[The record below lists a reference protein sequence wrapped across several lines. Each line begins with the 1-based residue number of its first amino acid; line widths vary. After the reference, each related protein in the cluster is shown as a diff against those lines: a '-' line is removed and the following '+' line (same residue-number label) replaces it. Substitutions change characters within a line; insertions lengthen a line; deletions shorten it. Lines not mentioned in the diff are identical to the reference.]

1 MIIESQVPTNTDST
15 LRMLVDNFWQTQKQR
30 ISWSQRRM
38 AKERGD
44 DEGTSEDMETIQFW
58 EETFRDMEDI
68 AKDYVIEAAK
78 KYDIINEM
86 VKVKGV
92 GLLSAAKVISMI
104 DIHRSNTVSALWR
117 YSGYGVGDYWAEIS
131 EKGKVKIKAPVTG
144 RIVNKKGKKVL
155 FSITPEDD
163 WEIVKSRDRL
173 MKGYLS
179 PFNRTLKA
187 SCYLVAT
194 SFLKSGSKPDKNGN
208 QLYRRVYDDKKEYY
222 QANRPDWTKGHIH
235 NAALRKM
242 TLVWL
247 SHVWARWRAIEGLE
261 VTALYVNEKLGHVH
275 YYSPEEFGWGSVNV
289 IGDTT
294 RK

>member
-1 MIIESQVPTNTDST
+1 MIIEPKEATNTDST
-15 LRMLVDNFWQTQKQR
+15 LRMLVDNFRQVQKNR

-44 DEGTSEDMETIQFW
+44 DEGTPEDMETIRFW
-58 EETFRDMEDI
+58 EESFQKMEDI
-68 AKDYVIEAAK
+68 AKEHVEEAAG

-86 VKVKGV
+86 VKIKGV

-117 YSGYGVGDYWAEIS
+117 YAGYGVGDYWAD
-131 EKGKVKIKAPVTG
+131 KDGKIKAPVSG
-144 RIVNKKGKKVL
+144 RVIDTDGLKVL
-155 FSITPEDD
+155 FSIEPKDD

-173 MKGYLS
+173 IKGYLS
-179 PFNRTLKA
+179 PFNRTLKS

-194 SFLKSGSKPDKNGN
+194 SFLKSGSRPDKDGN

-222 QANRPDWTKGHIH
+222 EANRDWTKGHIH

-242 TLVWL
+242 ILVWL

-261 VTALYVNEKLGHVH
+261 VTALYVNAKLGHVH
-275 YYSPEEFGWGSVNV
+275 YYSPEEFGWGSVNA
-289 IGDTT
+289 IGDINNE
-294 RK
+294 